1 MLVRQ
6 ADARK
11 LIGIRCLKAF
21 QERDL
26 PPASSS
32 AGRRPRAAQEVPQVL
47 VGDAHANVR
56 VRGCAA
62 TAGRRCVELRA
73 TAMSF
78 TGSSPAQTR
87 HMSSSVIGRITWLSS
102 PAGPW
107 NIAIE

>member
-26 PPASSS
+26 PPATSS

-47 VGDAHANVR
+47 VGDAHVNVR

-62 TAGRRCVELRA
+62 TAGRPLR
-73 TAMSF
+73 TTSCH
-78 TGSSPAQTR
+78 GDVLHRLQPAQPR

-107 NIAIE
+107 NISIE